1 MQSPSQIQNVSL
13 DAPSHNG
20 YGEKASGG
28 KKKRM
33 QRPCHEQPIPLVS
46 QRMLEEFC
54 FFFFF
59 LNPTNMKMCQVWTI
73 KVLPGGCYFIIESCK
88 LLGSPHQSALSVI
101 VTYYSRPSCA
111 LKLFPKISANSPLP
125 SILPVKQTQ
134 IAECTHSLLLI
145 YLQFKRLAH
154 KGENQS

>member
-1 MQSPSQIQNVSL
+1 MPLLTMAMEKKQVEGKRKECKGPVMNSLSPWFHKECWKS
-13 DAPSHNG
+13 
-20 YGEKASGG
+20 
-28 KKKRM
+28 
-33 QRPCHEQPIPLVS
+33 
-46 QRMLEEFC
+46 
-54 FFFFF
+54 FFFF

-154 KGENQS
+154 KGENQSWNCIFRRA